1 MSDEPDSEYLDEVIK
16 GLPIQTPVSYVK
28 KAKKKTVKK
37 VKKIPFDIDK
47 ALEQSKAL

>member
-1 MSDEPDSEYLDEVIK
+1 MSDEPNSEYLDEVIK
-16 GLPIQTPVSYVK
+16 GLPIQTPVSFFK
-28 KAKKKTVKK
+28 KAKKVKK